1 MCIKTRVY
9 GGSRVDQN
17 IYQPGR
23 TSRFL
28 VPANTTSTARSHCS
42 HPPTRNGHLSLCALK
57 VSDPKRH
64 EARKAPSQ
72 SFAFW
77 RSQRNFKNHWPSPAV
92 KMIMVAHDSHSPTTA
107 PDSNPSS
114 NGLHYSSSKV
124 LDLDVEVDELKG
136 GKSTPEALLQ
146 KADPPPSC
154 LLLGDLRVHESEEKL
169 KDASNDSS
177 AERRNGSLRGTRVRR
192 SINSVSR
199 DDWARVRDSLDAEPL
214 VPATHASSS
223 FVSLSTNPASFGLPT
238 LQWLVQPHNAIK
250 VIKGEIH
257 NVLNVMRAD
266 ARYASPLRFVEEL
279 PLDEHPL
286 LLQLKGLH
294 TNLSVWE
301 ATHPTKAP
309 QLLGYLAPF
318 CSAVSG
324 RDISGN
330 ITGAALSALH
340 KFLLYGFVLPD
351 TPSAHEGMALIARS
365 LLQCTFEE
373 SAPGVSAEKRRINGR
388 SVAIMLDDEQVV
400 MKLLELIALVV
411 RCSLLEAATLLEPDL
426 VVGLLDTCLHVSLR
440 AKMASPL
447 LRSAA
452 DDALGQIVLQVFS
465 GVGELLLPARTNVLT
480 KLSSL
485 LALSLDVRPCVTSLI
500 LLNIALETMR
510 QEPSPTE
517 ISILQNDLC
526 KHLLQL
532 STTHDLIIL
541 NLTLRVI
548 FNLFQ
553 SIRNHLK
560 VPLEV
565 FLTSV
570 HLRILDPTS
579 SSTSE
584 EREVALEGLLEFCQE
599 PSLMQDIYLNYDCDV
614 HCTNLYEAI
623 CSTLAR
629 VASQADRITD
639 LDKSP
644 LDPIY
649 PNPVANGL
657 SQSPLNV
664 LSRLAVE
671 GILAVIESIASRC
684 QGEPPAYLR
693 MNSASSSDVEEQEQE
708 FEGSSEVED
717 VLKERKRKKHGL
729 AKVAVAFNL
738 NPGGPDWL
746 KAATD
751 LHVIPSPPTAQAVA
765 EFLYA
770 TPGLDMAQ
778 VGLYLSKGPAKDY
791 PFHAGVRDEFCTLFD
806 FKGKNFAA
814 ALRNFLAK
822 FRLPGEA
829 QCIDRLM
836 EAFSKELYK
845 QQAGEAS
852 IFKSAD
858 SVFVLAFSTIMLNT
872 DLHNPT
878 IKEDRRMTQEQFTQN
893 NRGINEGEDL
903 PVEFLTELYEEIKTC
918 EIQVQQDFTEL
929 QVAIRRHSGE
939 DFRAAWDGIL
949 SKTDLVATPFFTSAD
964 AARQTVFQAGV
975 HERDMFIAI
984 AKSAL
989 QSISSAF
996 ARSRDDALVF
1006 KVLKG
1011 LEQMARVCIYFE
1023 LDSTFNDIICFLV
1036 KQGKDYI
1043 SKGIAKENLLSEPA
1057 QDAES
1062 FTTVN
1067 TDDSEQSNND
1077 ASLAS
1082 IKFDASITTEAT
1094 KAVMGSA
1101 AHRGLLALD
1110 CALQQ
1115 VRLQSSHLREAW
1127 PGLIECLCVLRD
1139 ARALPTGLADLD
1151 DFADSKSNVLP
1162 LSAYAKE
1169 SLRKVEE
1176 HYRLHTDQ
1184 SKPSKKGWFR
1194 MPRFKHG
1201 TEGSSQS
1208 PSVSFQNAIPRRMS
1222 NGGKPSPF
1230 TLSLLSV
1237 SEAAELESIILM
1249 CSGPLPRAKQTI
1261 RALLDTVHVNALEQH
1276 AVFSLELAARALLST
1291 REQCAELFPLFLS
1304 KFESLLSLRMEGDS
1318 SGLPSPFLM
1327 ERVVIT
1333 ILRSTIHLYDLKAV
1347 RTLCFL
1353 FMPDAVVKTYI

>member
-1 MCIKTRVY
+1 
-9 GGSRVDQN
+9 
-17 IYQPGR
+17 
-23 TSRFL
+23 
-28 VPANTTSTARSHCS
+28 
-42 HPPTRNGHLSLCALK
+42 
-57 VSDPKRH
+57 
-64 EARKAPSQ
+64 
-72 SFAFW
+72 
-77 RSQRNFKNHWPSPAV
+77 
-92 KMIMVAHDSHSPTTA
+92 MIMVAHDSHPPTTA
-107 PDSNPSS
+107 TENNT
-114 NGLHYSSSKV
+114 NGLHFSSSKV
-124 LDLDVEVDELKG
+124 LGLDDEVGELNLE
-136 GKSTPEALLQ
+136 KSSPEVVPE
-146 KADPPPSC
+146 KADLPSSF
-154 LLLGDLRVHESEEKL
+154 LLLGDLRVHECEENL
-169 KDASNDSS
+169 KDASNGNDT
-177 AERRNGSLRGTRVRR
+177 ERKNGSFRGTRVRR
-192 SINSVSR
+192 AMNGVSR
-199 DDWARVRDSLDAEPL
+199 NDWARLRDSLEVDTEPL
-214 VPATHASSS
+214 VAATHASSS
-223 FVSLSTNPASFGLPT
+223 LVSLSSNPSSFGIPSMQL
-238 LQWLVQPHNAIK
+238 LVQPHNAIK

-286 LLQLKGLH
+286 LLQLKELH
-294 TNLSVWE
+294 TSLSVWE

-340 KFLLYGFVLPD
+340 KFLLYGFVLPE
-351 TPSAHEGMALIARS
+351 TPSAHEGMALIAKS

-411 RCSLLEAATLLEPDL
+411 RCSLLETATLLEADV

-447 LRSAA
+447 LRSSA
-452 DDALGQIVLQVFS
+452 DDALGQIVLQVFC
-465 GVGELLLPARTNVLT
+465 GVGEPLLPARTNVLT

-485 LALSLDVRPCVTSLI
+485 LTQSLDVRPCVTSLI
-500 LLNIALETMR
+500 MLNIALETMR
-510 QEPSPTE
+510 QEPSPAE

-579 SSTSE
+579 SSTPE

-629 VASQADRITD
+629 VASQADRVAEHPSD
-639 LDKSP
+639 SHAP
-644 LDPIY
+644 H
-649 PNPVANGL
+649 PVVSGFA
-657 SQSPLNV
+657 QSPLNV

-693 MNSASSSDVEEQEQE
+693 LNSSSSSDVEEQEQD
-708 FEGSSEVED
+708 FEGATEVED

-729 AKVAVAFNL
+729 AKVAVIFNL
-738 NPGGPDWL
+738 KPTGPDWL

-751 LHVIPSPPTAQAVA
+751 LQVIPSPPTAPSVA

-791 PFHAGVRDEFCTLFD
+791 PFHAGVREEFCKLFD
-806 FKGKNFAA
+806 FKGKNFAS

-845 QQAGEAS
+845 QQCGEES
-852 IFKSAD
+852 IFRSAD

-878 IKEDRRMTQEQFTQN
+878 IKDDRRMTLEQFKLN

-903 PVEFLTELYEEIKTC
+903 PVDFLTELYEEIKTC

-949 SKTDLVATPFFTSAD
+949 SKTELVATPFFTSAD
-964 AARQTVFQAGV
+964 AARQTVFHAGV

-989 QSISSAF
+989 QSISTTF
-996 ARSRDDALVF
+996 IRSRDDALVV
-1006 KVLKG
+1006 KILKG
-1011 LEQMARVCIYFE
+1011 LEHMARVCIYFE
-1023 LDSTFNDIICFLV
+1023 LDGTLNEILSFLM
-1036 KQGKDYI
+1036 KQGRDYVAR
-1043 SKGIAKENLLSEPA
+1043 GIAKENLMNDPVL
-1057 QDAES
+1057 DAES

-1067 TDDSEQSNND
+1067 TDDSEQSSND
-1077 ASLAS
+1077 ASSAS
-1082 IKFDASITTEAT
+1082 LKFDASSSTDPT
-1094 KAVMGSA
+1094 KSVVGSA

-1127 PGLIECLCVLRD
+1127 PTLIECLCVLRD

-1162 LSAYAKE
+1162 LSTYAKE
-1169 SLRKVEE
+1169 SLRRVEE

-1201 TEGSSQS
+1201 ADSSNLNHSSVNFQS
-1208 PSVSFQNAIPRRMS
+1208 SAPRRMS
-1222 NGGKPSPF
+1222 GGGKPSSF

-1249 CSGPLPRAKQTI
+1249 CAGPLPRAKQTI
-1261 RALLDTVHVNALEQH
+1261 RALLDTVNVNILEQH

-1291 REQCAELFPLFLS
+1291 RDQCAELFPLFLS
-1304 KFESLLSLRMEGDS
+1304 KFEALLSLRAEGDS

-1333 ILRSTIHLYDLKAV
+1333 VLRSCIHLYDLKAV
-1347 RTLCFL
+1347 RSQVCC
-1353 FMPDAVVKTYI
+1353 ISCNSHC